1 MTKLSMDAR
10 LRWWKHA
17 RKKSARVVNLA
28 GAAEAAAVTIKGEDM
43 VAVAVAVAA
52 NDGIGTAENAGIAVG
67 GENEET
73 AGARVTTAVGAVT
86 MIDLDNSTRPK
97 A

>member
-43 VAVAVAVAA
+43 EAVAVAVAA
-52 NDGIGTAENAGIAVG
+52 NDGIGTAENAGIAVS

-86 MIDLDNSTRPK
+86 MINLDNSTRQK

>member
-1 MTKLSMDAR
+1 VA
-10 LRWWKHA
+10 
-17 RKKSARVVNLA
+17 
-28 GAAEAAAVTIKGEDM
+28 

-52 NDGIGTAENAGIAVG
+52 NDGIGTAENAGIAVS

>member
-43 VAVAVAVAA
+43 EAVAVAA
-52 NDGIGTAENAGIAVG
+52 NDGIGTAENAGIAVS

>member
-43 VAVAVAVAA
+43 VAVAVAA
-52 NDGIGTAENAGIAVG
+52 NDGIGTAENAGIAVS

>member
-52 NDGIGTAENAGIAVG
+52 NDGIGTAENAGIAVS

>member
-10 LRWWKHA
+10 LKWWKHA
-17 RKKSARVVNLA
+17 RKKSARVGNLA
-28 GAAEAAAVTIKGEDM
+28 GAVEEAAVTIKGEDM
-43 VAVAVAVAA
+43 EAVAVAA
-52 NDGIGTAENAGIAVG
+52 NDGIGTAENAGIAVS
-67 GENEET
+67 GEKEET

-86 MIDLDNSTRPK
+86 MIDLDNSTRQK